1 MEIFGL
7 ARRQAIMQMGH
18 CPVPRAVRS
27 QDLRDGRKAAVDAV
41 FSTVTYAVETG
52 VICK

>member
-41 FSTVTYAVETG
+41 CSTVTYAVETG